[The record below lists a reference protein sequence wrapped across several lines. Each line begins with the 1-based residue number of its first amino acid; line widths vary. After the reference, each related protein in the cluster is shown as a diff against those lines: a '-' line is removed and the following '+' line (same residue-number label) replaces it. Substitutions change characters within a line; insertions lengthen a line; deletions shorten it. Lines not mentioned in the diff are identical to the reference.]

1 MKNRFKK
8 LFVTGRMI
16 SLISPLIFL
25 PFITACSNMEEAVK
39 KNFKEPEITF
49 KTLSIGDVSSSGI
62 QLNPVFEVLN
72 TNFYTIPLDQLSYE
86 LSFNE
91 KTMLNG
97 AIQDIG
103 SLPANKSVDVTIPL
117 NLNGET
123 LDSFQELLVNNEKL
137 AYSIK
142 GKVKVLAINIP
153 FKEEGVFYRP
163 SISLGSFSVEES
175 SFSRVKLNMSVKI
188 TNPNDFVLP
197 ISDLNYRLA
206 SGDKVLFDGGIENT
220 ELKQG
225 ENEIKIPL
233 EIKPEELFSNVFSLL
248 RDPKLPLEFSVDSPL
263 QHVDKSM
270 QLDLSKI
277 ISL

>member
-1 MKNRFKK
+1 MKNRIE
-8 LFVTGRMI
+8 I
-16 SLISPLIFL
+16 SLVTCRTFSLTLAIAFL
-25 PFITACSNMEEAVK
+25 SLVSACSNMEEAVK

-49 KTLSIGDVSSSGI
+49 KTLSIGNLSSSGI

-72 TNFYTIPLDQLSYE
+72 TNFYTIPLDQMSYE

-97 AIQDIG
+97 AIENIG

-117 NLNGET
+117 KLNGET
-123 LDSFQELLVNNEKL
+123 LDSFKELLVNNEKL

-175 SFSRVKLNMSVKI
+175 SFTRVKLNMSVKI

-206 SGDKVLFDGGIENT
+206 SGDKVLFDGGIEDT

-225 ENEIKIPL
+225 DNVIKIPL

-248 RDPKLPLEFSVDSPL
+248 KDPKLPLEFSIDSPL
-263 QHVDKSM
+263 QHVDKNM